1 MVEKSANGKQ
11 KELDDVLAYFAR
23 NTINDVFDEDTF
35 ENSFGP
41 TRNYLWE
48 NGIDYYTLR
57 HRSMQLY
64 IEKTSC
70 ETRKNE

>member
-1 MVEKSANGKQ
+1 
-11 KELDDVLAYFAR
+11 VLAYFAR